1 MTCTATGLESVT
13 NILLGDGGV
22 RLGGIVVHVNHR
34 HILGPRA
41 IA

>member
-1 MTCTATGLESVT
+1 MNWAATGLESVT

-22 RLGGIVVHVNHR
+22 RLGGIVVHVNHKYV
-34 HILGPRA
+34 LDPRA